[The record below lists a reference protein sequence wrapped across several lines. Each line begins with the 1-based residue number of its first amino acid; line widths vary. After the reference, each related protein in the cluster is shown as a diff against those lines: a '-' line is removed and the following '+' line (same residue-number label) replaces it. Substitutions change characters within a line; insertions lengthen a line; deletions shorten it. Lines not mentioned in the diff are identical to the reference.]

1 MQRTR
6 MAVLL
11 LSAGLIAM
19 ACGGAR
25 EVEVHSAASPE
36 LTDSVYVRV
45 TNDHFADARL
55 YAIYE
60 GGSRYPLG
68 LVSGKSK
75 APLQAVLWQPRPL
88 VLEISF
94 IAEPGLYYTEDL
106 MLERGDVVQITIP
119 PNIATSAFF
128 RRP

>member
-1 MQRTR
+1 MQRFR
-6 MAVLL
+6 MVVLPL
-11 LSAGLIAM
+11 CAGLIAV

-25 EVEVHSAASPE
+25 DVEVHSAAAPE
-36 LTDSVYVRV
+36 VADSVYVRV

-60 GGSRYPLG
+60 GGARYALG

-75 APLQAVLWQPRPL
+75 GPMQAVLWQPRPL

>member
-1 MQRTR
+1 MRR
-6 MAVLL
+6 LRKVVPL
-11 LSAGLIAM
+11 LSAGVIAV
-19 ACGGAR
+19 ACGSAR
-25 EVEVHSAASPE
+25 EVEVHSAASPQ
-36 LTDSVYVRV
+36 LADSVYVQV

-55 YAIYE
+55 YAIYD
-60 GGSRYPLG
+60 GGARYPLG
-68 LVSGKSK
+68 LISGKSK
-75 APLQAVLWQPRPL
+75 GPLQAILWNPRPL
-88 VLEISF
+88 MLEISF